1 MSGDPRLEEYARL
14 LVERSV
20 AVQPGWQVLLR
31 SSVQARPLIEELIG
45 QIARR
50 DAYALVR
57 LSFTSLGDSIWTRE
71 VPLERLAQLPALAV
85 TEAETVDARITIWAP
100 ENTREG
106 SDLEEERRRIWAKAN
121 EPLYKRVMANE
132 VPWVVA
138 NYPAPALAQEAGLS
152 LEQYEELLY
161 DACLLDW
168 DDLGRELER
177 IKERFDRASEIRIV
191 GDETDVTLSIDGR
204 AGLIDDGHI
213 NMPGGEIYF
222 GPVET
227 ETDGVVTFSEFPAI
241 YTGHEV
247 SGARLVFHQ
256 GRVVEATAASGEDF
270 LIETLDTDEGAR
282 VLGELGVGCNPGI
295 TRYMKDVAFDE
306 KIAGTVHFAVGASY
320 PLTGGTNE
328 SAVHWDLVKD
338 LRSGGR
344 IFLDG
349 VLVQEDGQWRF

>member
-1 MSGDPRLEEYARL
+1 LPL
-14 LVERSV
+14 L
-20 AVQPGWQVLLR
+20 
-31 SSVQARPLIEELIG
+31 
-45 QIARR
+45 
-50 DAYALVR
+50 AL
-57 LSFTSLGDSIWTRE
+57 
-71 VPLERLAQLPALAV
+71 

-106 SDLEEERRRIWAKAN
+106 SDLDEERRRIWAKAS

-132 VPWVVA
+132 LPWVIA
-138 NYPAPALAQEAGLS
+138 NYPVPALAQEAGLS
-152 LEQYEELLY
+152 LAEYEELLY

-168 DDLGRELER
+168 DELGRELKR
-177 IKERFDRASEIRIV
+177 VKERFDRASEVRIV
-191 GDETDVTLSIDGR
+191 GDETDVTLSIEGR
-204 AGLIDDGHI
+204 TGLVDDGHI

-227 ETDGVVTFSEFPAI
+227 ATEGVVTFTEFPAV

-247 SGARLVFHQ
+247 SGARLVFHE
-256 GRVVEATAASGEDF
+256 GRIVEATAASGDEF
-270 LIETLDTDEGAR
+270 LIQTLDTDEGAR
-282 VLGELGVGCNPGI
+282 VLGELGIGCNPGI

-320 PLTGGTNE
+320 PQTGGTNE

-349 VLVQEDGQWRF
+349 ELVQEDGQWRF